1 LILAVVGIWR
11 TKPAQTKEGRLL
23 LAWLVSGVI
32 LLYIPVPFQRR
43 LSLGLFFPM
52 AALAGL
58 GWYSLT
64 VKLSRSHLLTVI
76 LILLV
81 IPSNLLVVS
90 AGLLGVAQGEP
101 AVIHYGDEL
110 MAYQWVADNLPQGSL
125 ILAAP
130 TTGNRIPAFAPLRV
144 LYGHPFET
152 PDADAQKLIV
162 EELFHT
168 GGTASSGMQTLIES
182 GIEYVFYGPR
192 EQEIGNPAWLTELER
207 IGEFGK
213 VRLYK
218 VNSQ

>member
-1 LILAVVGIWR
+1 
-11 TKPAQTKEGRLL
+11 
-23 LAWLVSGVI
+23 
-32 LLYIPVPFQRR
+32 
-43 LSLGLFFPM
+43 M

-101 AVIHYGDEL
+101 AVIHYGEEL
-110 MAYQWVADNLPQGSL
+110 TAYQWVADNLPRGSL

-218 VNSQ
+218 VNPQ